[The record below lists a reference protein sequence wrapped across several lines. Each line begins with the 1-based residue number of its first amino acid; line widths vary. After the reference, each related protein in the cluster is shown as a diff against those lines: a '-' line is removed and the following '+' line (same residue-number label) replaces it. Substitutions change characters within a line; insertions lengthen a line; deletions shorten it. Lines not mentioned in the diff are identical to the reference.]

1 MYVCMHACM
10 YVCMH
15 ACMYACM
22 YVCMHVCMYVC
33 MYVCMHVCMYMEFD
47 QVVAAPITR
56 QASEAPNVRDWKME
70 ERIVQ
75 DVNRLLKVCWK

>member
-1 MYVCMHACM
+1 
-10 YVCMH
+10 
-15 ACMYACM
+15 
-22 YVCMHVCMYVC
+22 
-33 MYVCMHVCMYMEFD
+33 MHVCMYMEFD